1 MAMSVESLFKK
12 TDYLDVKIPSG
23 QVVLPLEIVEVKN
36 KKGIKERVEN
46 NLLRV
51 PIVFNPREYLKYEE
65 DLVFDINGLN
75 KIVVKVKG

>member
-1 MAMSVESLFKK
+1 M
-12 TDYLDVKIPSG
+12 
-23 QVVLPLEIVEVKN
+23 
-36 KKGIKERVEN
+36 
-46 NLLRV
+46 LRV